1 MRTLYIADKKHEE
14 NLSEKMRVK
23 IDESAYR
30 ALYGRRMQIIEPC
43 FSDVAYSK
51 GMNRFS
57 LRSKIKVN
65 IQWLLYCVVH
75 NIGKCIP
82 GVSEVYGT

>member
-1 MRTLYIADKKHEE
+1 MRTLYIADKKDKE
-14 NLSEKMRVK
+14 NLSEKMRAK
-23 IDESAYR
+23 IDDSAYR
-30 ALYGRRMQIIEPC
+30 TLYGIRMRIIEPC
-43 FSDVAYSK
+43 FSDVAYCK

-65 IQWLLYCVVH
+65 IQWLLYYIVH

-82 GVSEVYGT
+82 RIGEIYGT